1 MEKLDVNEKLWGG
14 IFGLI
19 SILAA
24 FGEMFIKGV
33 SSESVFGV
41 IKDVSGTLV
50 VVVLLVVVVRNL
62 IPKKYLL
69 SFEKRLEGA
78 LTKWQKT
85 NSNMIIAG
93 TIVNKK
99 NDQKYDISIRT
110 DVNDFYKTAPVT
122 KDKGMFLRMPLL
134 TEENYRKSN
143 IVLEFHL
150 RKELF
155 FRDLEG
161 DEKELREHF
170 EHLNNNFCNFINSR
184 FQGYALASGK
194 NTEIFVHIIKP
205 IISDDD
211 IEKLIEVINGMY
223 QAYLVSAYIKIK

>member
-1 MEKLDVNEKLWGG
+1 MDKLDFKEKLWGG
-14 IFGLI
+14 IFGVI

-69 SFEKRLEGA
+69 SFEERLEGA

-93 TIVNKK
+93 TIVNTKD
-99 NDQKYDISIRT
+99 DQKYDISMRQ
-110 DVNDFYKTAPVT
+110 DVNDFYNPLPLT
-122 KDKGMFLRMPLL
+122 KYQGMFLRMPLL
-134 TEENYRKSN
+134 TEENYNKPN
-143 IVLEFHL
+143 TVLVFYL
-150 RKELF
+150 KKALF
-155 FRDLEG
+155 FRDIDANDPRLP
-161 DEKELREHF
+161 DSFR
-170 EHLNNNFCNFINSR
+170 HLNSNFCNYINTR
-184 FQGYALASGK
+184 FQGIALASGK
-194 NTEIFVHIIKP
+194 GEEIYVNLVKP
-205 IISDDD
+205 IISDED

-223 QAYLVSAYIKIK
+223 QAYLVAANIKIK